1 MSMVSENGTS
11 WRDITLDNKT
21 VCLKVY
27 TVKDD
32 TKIINNKDISVDYLG
47 GSYYSVKVV
56 TADGHIV
63 VGALVK
69 FTIAGKTYTIKTD
82 ANGIAKIKI
91 NLVPNKYTVTAS
103 CNGKQVKNI
112 VTVKQVIMK
121 KSDKE
126 KWLKSQT
133 TGNMNMRIIIGNIYQ
148 IQCLN
153 VNLSLRRNF
162 MHSLMSNLLKNWL
175 MSCMRK
181 HLWVIWLLKGQR

>member
-1 MSMVSENGTS
+1 MSSMSMVSENGTS

-56 TADGHIV
+56 TADGHAV
-63 VGALVK
+63 VGAAVK

-112 VTVKQVIMK
+112 VTVKQVIKTSPVSVK
-121 KSDKE
+121 KTAKKFSLKATLKINGKLVKDKVITFKFNGKTYKVKTNS
-126 KWLKSQT
+126 KWIAQKTFSENT
-133 TGNMNMRIIIGNIYQ
+133 IKKT
-148 IQCLN
+148 
-153 VNLSLRRNF
+153 
-162 MHSLMSNLLKNWL
+162 
-175 MSCMRK
+175 
-181 HLWVIWLLKGQR
+181 

>member
-56 TADGHIV
+56 TADGHVV

-112 VTVKQVIMK
+112 VTVKQVIKTSPVSVKKTAKKFSLKVTLKINGKTYKVKTNSKGIAQKTFSKNTIKKLK
-121 KSDKE
+121 KSKTYTV
-126 KWLKSQT
+126 KVIYGKTSVKT
-133 TGNMNMRIIIGNIYQ
+133 T
-148 IQCLN
+148 
-153 VNLSLRRNF
+153 V
-162 MHSLMSNLLKNWL
+162 KV
-175 MSCMRK
+175 K
-181 HLWVIWLLKGQR
+181 